1 MTKTSRKWRLL
12 LGSPPHSSEP
22 QCGFAIRFYVE
33 EEASWFSACLS
44 FANDLAVASAVARQ
58 ESVCSEAVNGSV
70 SMIVLTQTAK
80 RDGWGFFARDDLAL
94 VTGMLLFSKTVAS
107 VATSW
112 SHAEIVAS
120 PVSLSNTLRSSSWTR
135 RARLF
140 SSTSIRSKSKG
151 TKGKLSPPDSRA
163 QMITPS
169 LSILMLSRSA
179 SESRIRFF
187 SLFSMCF
194 FSTA

>member
-1 MTKTSRKWRLL
+1 MFPRRLQSRGDSSPWRDKMTKTSRKWRLL

-120 PVSLSNTLRSSSWTR
+120 PVSLSNTLRSSSWRR

-140 SSTSIRSKSKG
+140 SSTSIRCKSKG
-151 TKGKLSPPDSRA
+151 
-163 QMITPS
+163 
-169 LSILMLSRSA
+169 A
-179 SESRIRFF
+179 SKSRIRFF